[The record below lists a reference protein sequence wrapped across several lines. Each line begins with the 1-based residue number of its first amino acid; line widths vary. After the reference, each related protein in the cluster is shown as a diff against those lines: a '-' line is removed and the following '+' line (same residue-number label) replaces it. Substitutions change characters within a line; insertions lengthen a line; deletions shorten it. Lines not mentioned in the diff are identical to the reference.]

1 MTSPGGPA
9 LPPLVGLP
17 VELLTAI
24 SSLLPN
30 RDIKSLRL
38 ACRGLRSAVCLRLTR
53 VFLSANPRNVEVVR
67 AVADHRFFRTQVTEI
82 IWDDARLRA
91 RGPRE
96 QGEPMEE
103 GGHEPGGAGPPEPEP
118 QPGPEPDPEH
128 ARLCQR
134 CQDRYLHGLREQVRW
149 KHEHLGWFGR
159 QCERNLEELRH
170 RRGEDVGR
178 PDHLARDR
186 LVADVMPV
194 QESWRHYLDLVQQ
207 QREVLNS
214 TADIDAF
221 RYGLQRFPS
230 LTRVT
235 ITPFAHGELFTPLHE
250 TPMIRSFP
258 RGFNYP
264 LPRTWLVHKP
274 ELPDLGLAQPWS
286 GLSEADKDRWRGFRI
301 VARELAQ
308 DQNHRVT
315 ELAIDDC
322 HMLSGINCTIFTEPC
337 AEYDDLVA
345 LLRRPGFRRL
355 DLALLTGEQYEHRWS
370 ALKNGRLQRALAQAT
385 DMQHITL
392 STSEAPGEEYSE
404 RYDPRHGNFVP
415 LSTVFPVDRWRG
427 LRHFGLSQFVVRLD
441 DLLSFLGTLPATL
454 RSVEL
459 NCLMFKTGSYQ
470 ALLEGMR
477 ASLDWRG
484 RIARER
490 PRVTVATTVDSERG
504 RIVWADKEVGDFLY
518 GDGPIPFHNPWGAG
532 RVLEIGVGVERDPF
546 DPNYDRPNLDL
557 AGLADAGYIKHAYFN
572 DQKIY

>member
-1 MTSPGGPA
+1 MASPGGPA

-38 ACRGLRSAVCLRLTR
+38 ACRRLRSAVCLRLTR

-67 AVADHRFFRTQVTEI
+67 AVADHGFFRTQVTEI

-91 RGPRE
+91 CGPRE

-103 GGHEPGGAGPPEPEP
+103 GGHE
-118 QPGPEPDPEH
+118 
-128 ARLCQR
+128 
-134 CQDRYLHGLREQVRW
+134 
-149 KHEHLGWFGR
+149 HLGWFGR
-159 QCERNLEELRH
+159 QCERNLLEVRH
-170 RRGEDVGR
+170 RRGEDVDR

-194 QESWRHYLDLVQQ
+194 EESWRHYLDLVQQ
-207 QREVLNS
+207 QREVLTS
-214 TADIDAF
+214 AADIDAF

-274 ELPDLGLAQPWS
+274 ELPDLGLALPWS

-385 DMQHITL
+385 DMQHISL

-572 DQKIY
+572 DEKIY